1 MNTFARPGLN
11 SGYRKLSPEI
21 RKWQAFAMRHDNAAL
36 TLGRVDCVR
45 LVKQVGRHMG
55 LSPSSIQ
62 VFEFIC
68 MITRDRDWTGPGR
81 PLCTAK
87 IERIAHEKTL
97 SYRSVQRALRQLVQ
111 MGFIVERL
119 RPNSHRA
126 TIYARNGD
134 EQPCQVFG
142 VDPSITALR
151 ADELRELA
159 KALDEEAIERRATRR
174 STSSAVYAV
183 RELLEIALD
192 ELRSEDYE
200 PFQKRFMAIPI
211 ASTNL
216 ETARQSLADLI
227 VLQADLLEA
236 LDHRVAVDESDMRPS
251 YGLSKASK
259 SSLESEICREAYD
272 SVSLTLQTPKDS
284 RTVTRGKDGGSEIS
298 TSALSATC
306 PAFSQAMAD
315 LLQPY
320 GPRPNML
327 AVRHV
332 VEVLR
337 AQMGISPSL
346 WQDVVDKTAQE
357 PQSGATAI
365 TLLATTFELHSHG
378 HVANPGGF
386 LRGLHRKNM
395 MGQLMLSALLARCA
409 TLSKR
414 PGQ

>member
-36 TLGRVDCVR
+36 ELGRVDCVR

-68 MITRDRDWTGPGR
+68 MITPDRDWNGSGR

-87 IERIAHEKTL
+87 IERIAYEKSL

-111 MGFIVERL
+111 LGFVVERL

-126 TIYARNGD
+126 TIYARKGD

-151 ADELRELA
+151 ADELQELS
-159 KALDEEAIERRATRR
+159 KALDEQDNERRAIRR

-192 ELRSEDYE
+192 GLCPEQHDH
-200 PFQKRFMAIPI
+200 FHDRFMEIPI

-216 ETARQSLADLI
+216 ETARKSLKELI

-236 LDHRVAVDESDMRPS
+236 LDNRSNDDEPGFQPNSQPFETPQNT
-251 YGLSKASK
+251 SK
-259 SSLESEICREAYD
+259 SEFCREAYD
-272 SVSLTLQTPKDS
+272 SVSRTLQTPIESKS
-284 RTVTRGKDGGSEIS
+284 VTKGRDGGGENSN
-298 TSALSATC
+298 SALSAAC
-306 PAFSQAMAD
+306 PAFSRALAE

-320 GPRPNML
+320 GPKPNTL
-327 AVRHV
+327 AVRHAV
-332 VEVLR
+332 DMLR
-337 AQMGISPSL
+337 ASIGISPSL
-346 WQDVVDKTAQE
+346 WEDIVERTADA
-357 PQSGATAI
+357 PQRGATAI

-378 HVANPGGF
+378 HVSNPGGF

-395 MGQLMLSALLARCA
+395 MGRLMLSALLARCT

-414 PGQ
+414 PNQ